1 MKKKLIIVGVISFCL
16 FLFVTGMCINGVP
29 NATQINPETGENVV
43 VGIWG
48 AVYVLV
54 PAVLTAL
61 CTLLTYKKLKTKE
74 NKSKSTDYFPKGYS
88 SQYQQSSN
96 TQHPVYPSPSMVPS
110 PSDSLSAKETANT
123 DFHQNLKK
131 EIVPSSKNGLSSS
144 QKENLS
150 KSKEKETNPLLT
162 IKALEDWFE
171 TNYKFARGRLLNAF
185 DRQKFYDNML
195 KQLSHLDIPLI
206 VKVRCEQLCEE
217 YKIKFQQLSS
227 IEYID
232 SLNGNEFEEWCADL
246 LCKMSFQNI
255 QITEKSGDQGV
266 DILSEKDGV
275 KYAIQCKCYSTDLGN
290 TPIQEVESGRVF
302 YGCHVGVVMTNR
314 YFTKGAKELAQ
325 KTGTLLWDR
334 KFISNMVDQLG
345 YAILNSKAESTTD
358 QN

>member
-1 MKKKLIIVGVISFCL
+1 MKKVK
-16 FLFVTGMCINGVP
+16 
-29 NATQINPETGENVV
+29 
-43 VGIWG
+43 
-48 AVYVLV
+48 VLV
-54 PAVLTAL
+54 IIREILIGILSYFVSLIVVILVIGNLPSLNYVDPKTGDLVINSLGAL
-61 CTLLTYKKLKTKE
+61 LILFIPLIFTILCIIFFRKLLKSKE
-74 NKSKSTDYFPKGYS
+74 NKSSRISSTGSSPCYS
-88 SQYQQSSN
+88 LSHKESANDAYQQN
-96 TQHPVYPSPSMVPS
+96 
-110 PSDSLSAKETANT
+110 LEKETVPR
-123 DFHQNLKK
+123 LKNNILTSEK
-131 EIVPSSKNGLSSS
+131 SL
-144 QKENLS
+144 
-150 KSKEKETNPLLT
+150 KSKEEETNPLHT
-162 IKALEDWFE
+162 IKAMEDWFE

-255 QITEKSGDQGV
+255 QVTGKSGDQGV

-345 YAILNSKAESTTD
+345 YTILDSKVESTTD